1 MTTRLYTTRSAA
13 EHAVREQLPDAT
25 PELIAT
31 VTDAAW
37 RGQIDVAAAAAAAG
51 EYEARVKAWEA
62 AAEAAAKAEQAAA
75 AAEAAV
81 VSTRGVD
88 CEGYEDPGYGY
99 DEAQE

>member
-37 RGQIDVAAAAAAAG
+37 RGQIDVAAAAAG
-51 EYEARVKAWEA
+51 EYEARVKAW
-62 AAEAAAKAEQAAA
+62 AAEAEAW
-75 AAEAAV
+75 AEAAGASCV
-81 VSTRGVD
+81 AG
-88 CEGYEDPGYGY
+88 
-99 DEAQE
+99 